1 MCESYTSFQTSVFLC
16 SFYVA
21 LIKMRLRTRKGSPR
35 SSHGPAG
42 RTARTKRKHSEEE
55 EEEESS
61 PLVEKLSKP
70 DTGLLS
76 TIKNFIKGST
86 TKVSQNCL
94 CMGLIALCIVM
105 EITAFMKRHWKENST
120 FACIT
125 MLVSSSYVIKVS
137 SGQMPFRIRII
148 LKEKQSS

>member
-1 MCESYTSFQTSVFLC
+1 
-16 SFYVA
+16 
-21 LIKMRLRTRKGSPR
+21 MRLRTRKGSPR

-61 PLVEKLSKP
+61 PLGDKLPKS

-86 TKVSQNCL
+86 TKEDRENPPKRSRVERDLDNNLITSTPRTVKKTKQAHCPRQTEKSSQW
-94 CMGLIALCIVM
+94 
-105 EITAFMKRHWKENST
+105 R
-120 FACIT
+120 
-125 MLVSSSYVIKVS
+125 SSK
-137 SGQMPFRIRII
+137 
-148 LKEKQSS
+148 L

>member
-1 MCESYTSFQTSVFLC
+1 MCLKPTKKIYILVATFLLIVFFSIC
-16 SFYVA
+16 SFYVS
-21 LIKMRLRTRKGSPR
+21 LVKMRLRTRKGSPR

-61 PLVEKLSKP
+61 PLAEKLPKS

-86 TKVSQNCL
+86 TKVSISCNTT
-94 CMGLIALCIVM
+94 GLTIQCVAASV
-105 EITAFMKRHWKENST
+105 
-120 FACIT
+120 
-125 MLVSSSYVIKVS
+125 VPPDV
-137 SGQMPFRIRII
+137 
-148 LKEKQSS
+148 